1 MSDLIS
7 RQDAI
12 DAMDKLWGDIKRT
25 NKRVA
30 KGHEAVYLDMR
41 GTIKS
46 LPSADRPTTDC
57 TKFMEWLKAE
67 VLDEE
72 NWELNAVANGE
83 IICRKFKKLGWLDVE
98 DGYYVDTRP
107 TVDKEYLIDLIQ
119 ESVYDGEACA
129 KLIDMV
135 DRPAGEWIYNNKN
148 GTFKIWDCSEC
159 GISMEAQWNYCPNCG
174 AKMGGEEHD

>member
-7 RQDAI
+7 RADAI

-41 GTIKS
+41 GTIKT

-83 IICRKFKKLGWLDVE
+83 IICRKFRKLGWLDVE

-107 TVDKEYLIDLIQ
+107 T
-119 ESVYDGEACA
+119 
-129 KLIDMV
+129 
-135 DRPAGEWIYNNKN
+135 GEWTDNHN
-148 GTFKIWDCSEC
+148 GTFTCDQC
-159 GISMEAQWNYCPNCG
+159 GCKHSKSNYCPNCG
-174 AKMGGEEHD
+174 ARMEGGEEE